1 MSGPSDWPLPA
12 EGVRFVVPRFLQ
24 ERLASAPLTR
34 GLYLRAVGY
43 YPCAK
48 GHWVDR
54 REHNDHLLLYSV
66 GGEGKLRIQGQQY
79 PVGRGD
85 LMMLPQGLRHAY
97 RASAHDPWTLYWV
110 HFDGAD
116 AAAFW
121 EHLGFLSDNPVRH
134 VGVAAKLVADF
145 ETLLEVRSTGFLE
158 NSFIHASNQ
167 LRQMLALLGLLL
179 SRQQHQP
186 EGGFSLETTH
196 ALMQEKLHGQLDLAT
211 LAEAAGMSR
220 HGFCRRYKA
229 LTGSSP
235 YQHYLYLKMERACHL
250 LDVTDNSIS
259 AVAESLGYDDPY
271 YFSRIFRKIMGI
283 SPTRYR
289 SMRYG

>member
-1 MSGPSDWPLPA
+1 MSGPSDWPLPS

-24 ERLASAPLTR
+24 KRMAATPLTR

-43 YPCAK
+43 YPSAK

-54 REHNDHLLLYSV
+54 REHSDHLLLYSV
-66 GGEGKLRIQGQQY
+66 GGEGTLRVQGQQQ
-79 PVGRGD
+79 PVSKGD
-85 LMMLPQGLRHAY
+85 LMMLPRGLRHAY
-97 RASAHDPWTLYWV
+97 RSSNRDPWTLYWV
-110 HFDGAD
+110 HFDGTDAD
-116 AAAFW
+116 AFW
-121 EHLGFLSDNPVRH
+121 EHLNFQSNQPVRQ
-134 VGVAAKLVADF
+134 VGSAAKLVADF
-145 ETLLEVRSTGFLE
+145 ETLMEVRNTGFLD
-158 NSFIHASNQ
+158 NSFIHAANQ

-179 SRQQHQP
+179 ARQQQP
-186 EGGFSLETTH
+186 EGGFNIEVIH

-211 LAEAAGMSR
+211 LAETAGMSR

-229 LTGSSP
+229 ATGNSP

-250 LDVTDNSIS
+250 LDITDNSIS
-259 AVAESLGYDDPY
+259 DVAESLGYDDPY

-283 SPTRYR
+283 SPAHYR